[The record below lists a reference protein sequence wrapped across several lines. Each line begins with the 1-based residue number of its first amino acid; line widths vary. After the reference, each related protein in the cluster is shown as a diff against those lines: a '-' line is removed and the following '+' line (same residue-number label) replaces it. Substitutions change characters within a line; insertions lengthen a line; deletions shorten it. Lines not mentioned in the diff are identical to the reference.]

1 MAKCSVCGKGPQF
14 GHNRSH
20 SLRATNRM
28 FKPNVFKRRMVIDGE
43 TKRVYICA
51 RCLRTAVKPPRK

>member
-20 SLRATNRM
+20 SMKATNRQ
-28 FKPNVFKRRMVIDGE
+28 FKPNVFKRNMVVNGE
-43 TKRVYICA
+43 ATKVFICA
-51 RCLRTAVKPPRK
+51 RCLRTSVKPPRK